1 MRFPMDVPVTFW
13 WRDANGVHQLGN
25 GRSFDVSEL
34 GVFVC
39 ANGCPPAGAQVG
51 LKMSITGVPDAPRAL
66 RMEVEGRVL
75 RIEQARGGNGRDGFA
90 ILSDEVMLR
99 ETDKSTKEGN
109 SDSGDEPEP
118 DFSD

>member
-13 WRDANGVHQLGN
+13 WTDANGVHQLGD

-39 ANGCPPAGAQVG
+39 ASGCPPAGAQVG
-51 LKMSITGVPDAPRAL
+51 LKISITEEPDAPGAL

-75 RIEQARGGNGRDGFA
+75 RVEQARSGEGRDGFA
-90 ILSDEVMLR
+90 ILSDQAILR
-99 ETDKSTKEGN
+99 ESEEHEGR
-109 SDSGDEPEP
+109 ELR
-118 DFSD
+118 

>member
-39 ANGCPPAGAQVG
+39 ASTCPPAGAKVG
-51 LKMSITGVPDAPRAL
+51 LKISIAEESDSPRAL

-75 RIEQARGGNGRDGFA
+75 RVEQSGSGEGRDGFA
-90 ILSDEVMLR
+90 IFSDQAILR
-99 ETDKSTKEGN
+99 ESDKSRREGN
-109 SDSGDEPEP
+109 
-118 DFSD
+118 